1 MFRSSRLL
9 CLPNDRKQLISLLR
23 RESAIRRSFSYVTFG
38 EGKNVRYACI
48 IAKMRAVYVSA
59 ICKQYHVFFT
69 RLLLVLSVP
78 WTAYDYLT
86 YNNYAVN
93 LNWALQKTFCIRH
106 T

>member
-1 MFRSSRLL
+1 M
-9 CLPNDRKQLISLLR
+9 
-23 RESAIRRSFSYVTFG
+23 TFG

-48 IAKMRAVYVSA
+48 IDKMRAVYVSA

-86 YNNYAVN
+86 YNNYVVN
-93 LNWALQKTFCIRH
+93 LIGHCRKYFVSVIHNILRYE
-106 T
+106 